1 MAINVRKWGT
11 EVNKQAENK
20 KYADGSGTHS
30 DSFLPSEEK
39 QTCCTPPAGMK
50 ERVLQ
55 YVFGE
60 TSLTQD

>member
-1 MAINVRKWGT
+1 MAINERKWGIK
-11 EVNKQAENK
+11 VNKQPRHK
-20 KYADGSGTHS
+20 KYADGSGTNS